1 MRLSIKTL
9 IILISLIFTGEVL
22 LAQNSQIQ
30 IVQRNNNKPLTY
42 ANISWQVLNQPK
54 WMGYAASD
62 EKGYIDIPVDADK
75 EIIISVTSVGYKSV
89 WDTIVQNKIKVIY
102 VEEDVLNL
110 EQVTVTGTRT
120 QHTLKRAPI
129 LTQVITHK
137 ELERIDAV
145 TVTDVLEA
153 EVPGIEMGRHG
164 YGPSMKVQ
172 GLDPQY
178 TLILIDGERMAG
190 ETGGNVDYSRLN
202 AANIERI
209 EILRG
214 ASSALY
220 GSNAMGGVIN
230 IITKKPQ
237 KKLDVSVSLRYAE
250 KNQKN
255 YDKNKTFPTV
265 YERDFFKNQDKLNL
279 NGNINLGFRHKN
291 FYCHTFVNYKSY
303 DGYHIEDKERLEKKF
318 VYIDTSTYYNFGSS
332 TISGFQNYTIKQKFG
347 YTDDKWDVQIFGNY
361 YEHEDF
367 PVALFD
373 YRYDTTSVDK
383 AVVEY
388 AYNWKHDKFKNYTIG
403 GYVNYNVSNNKKIRL
418 SHNTDVYDKFDVFE
432 KSGTEVHN
440 YRNTVNNTKFNYTLR
455 LKKHNLFT
463 GVENLYEILETD
475 MFNADE
481 SMEEKTTNDVVLI
494 LQDEIQL
501 SQKLQ
506 AVVGVRGGY
515 HTTFDFHASPSVTFK
530 YNINP
535 FNIRLNYAMGYR
547 APTLKELF
555 MDWSHMGMFQIVGN
569 SDLKPETSNYFSF
582 SLDFLNKKKNLN
594 VTVITSYNDIK
605 DKIDNLFITEDVIK
619 YLNMDE
625 VEIFNVE
632 AILKWRISQNFN
644 FKGGYIYTSRHADN
658 EAVSLSDVS
667 PHALTTQLEYLYAKN
682 KIKGSVNLSG
692 KIYGKKTLDAYET
705 DVDETDVLYN
715 QIYELHYPSYA
726 IFNLT
731 ATCSYGAHITLSAGA
746 KNIFDYRAPVVTMNT
761 TPTVGRR
768 FFTALTFRF

>member
-1 MRLSIKTL
+1 MQNSIKTYITL
-9 IILISLIFTGEVL
+9 LIFL
-22 LAQNSQIQ
+22 LFSQSLFAKNTQ
-30 IVQRNNNKPLTY
+30 LKLMVKHNDKPLRY
-42 ANISWQVLNQPK
+42 ANVCWQLLHQSKVR
-54 WMGYAASD
+54 GYVVSDENGLVAIPLEPGKEVIIAASC
-62 EKGYIDIPVDADK
+62 
-75 EIIISVTSVGYKSV
+75 VGFKTV
-89 WDTIVQNKIKVIY
+89 QDTIRLDANQTIF
-102 VEEDVLNL
+102 VEEDMLNL
-110 EQVTVTGTRT
+110 DQVTVTGTRT
-120 QHTLKRAPI
+120 QHTLKNAPV

-137 ELERIDAV
+137 ELERIDAT

-178 TLILIDGERMAG
+178 SLILIDGERMAG

-202 AANIERI
+202 TANIERV

-250 KNQKN
+250 RNQKN

-291 FYCHTFVNYKSY
+291 FYSQTFVNYKSN

-318 VYIDTSTYYNFGSS
+318 VDIDTSTYYNFGTT

-347 YTDDKWDVQIFGNY
+347 YTDEKWDVQIFGNY

-367 PVALFD
+367 PVALFN
-373 YRYDTTSVDK
+373 YRYDTTSVEK

-388 AYNWKHDKFKNYTIG
+388 SYDWKHDKFKNYTIG
-403 GYVNYNVSNNKKIRL
+403 GYADYKISNNEKIRL
-418 SHNTDVYDKFDVFE
+418 SHNTDIYDKYDVFE
-432 KSGTEVHN
+432 KSGTQSHN
-440 YRNTVNNTKFNYTLR
+440 YRNSVNNTKLNYTLR
-455 LKKHNLFT
+455 CKKHNLFA
-463 GVENLYEILETD
+463 GVENLYEILEAD

-501 SQKLQ
+501 MPKLQ
-506 AVVGVRGGY
+506 AVLGVRGGY

-530 YNINP
+530 YNLNP
-535 FNIRLNYAMGYR
+535 FNIRLNYARGYR

-569 SDLKPETSNYFSF
+569 SDLDPETSNYFSF
-582 SLDFLNKKKNLN
+582 SLDFLNEKKNLN
-594 VTVITSYNDIK
+594 ATVITSYNNIK
-605 DKIDNLFITEDVIK
+605 DKIDNQYVTEDVVK

-682 KIKGSVNLSG
+682 KIKGSLNLAG
-692 KIYGKKTLDAYET
+692 KVYGKKTLDAYET
-705 DVDETDVLYN
+705 DVAETDVLYN
-715 QIYELHYPSYA
+715 QIYELHYPTYG

-746 KNIFDYRAPVVTMNT
+746 KNVFDYRAPVVTMNT

-768 FFTALTFRF
+768 FFTSLTFRF

>member
-1 MRLSIKTL
+1 MKAKLRAL
-9 IILISLIFTGEVL
+9 FL
-22 LAQNSQIQ
+22 LVMIMSTSNLLQAQDSQIQ
-30 IVQRNNNKPLTY
+30 LLQKNSNKPLTY
-42 ANISWQVLNQPK
+42 ANVSWQVLNQSE
-54 WMGYAASD
+54 WNGYAASD
-62 EKGYIDIPVDADK
+62 DKGYINIPVVSDK
-75 EIIISVTSVGYKSV
+75 NIIVNATCVGYKPIC
-89 WDTIVQNKIKVIY
+89 DTIIPSNTNIIY
-102 VEEDVLNL
+102 VEEDLLNL

-120 QHTLKRAPI
+120 QHTLKQAPI
-129 LTQVITHK
+129 LTQIITSK
-137 ELERIDAV
+137 ELERIDAM
-145 TVTDVLEA
+145 TVTDILEA

-230 IITKKPQ
+230 IITQKPQ

-279 NGNINLGFRHKN
+279 NGNIKFGFRHKN
-291 FYCHTFVNYKSY
+291 FYSHTFVNYKSH

-318 VYIDTSTYYNFGSS
+318 ADIDTSTYYYFGSS
-332 TISGFQNYTIKQKFG
+332 SISGFQDYTIKQKIG
-347 YTDDKWDVQIFGNY
+347 YTDDKWDVQISGNY
-361 YEHEDF
+361 YEHEDL
-367 PVALFD
+367 PVALYD
-373 YRYDTTSVDK
+373 YRYDTTSVEK
-383 AVVEY
+383 AIIEKP
-388 AYNWKHDKFKNYTIG
+388 YNWKHDKFKNYTIG
-403 GYVNYNVSNNKKIRL
+403 GFANYNLANNEMIRF
-418 SHNTDVYDKFDVFE
+418 SHHTDIYDKFDVFE
-432 KSGTEVHN
+432 KKGTEFHN
-440 YRNTVNNTKFNYTLR
+440 YRNSVNNTKLNYTLR
-455 LKKHNLFT
+455 LKKHNFFAGL
-463 GVENLYEILETD
+463 ENLYEILEAD
-475 MFNADE
+475 MFNEDE

-501 SQKLQ
+501 MPKLQ
-506 AVVGVRGGY
+506 AVIGLRGGY
-515 HTTFDFHASPSVTFK
+515 HTTFDFHGSPSITFK

-535 FNIRLNYAMGYR
+535 LNIRLNYAIGYR
-547 APTLKELF
+547 APNLKELF

-569 SDLKPETSNYFSF
+569 SDLKPETSNYYSF
-582 SLDFLNKKKNLN
+582 SLDFINKNKNLN
-594 VTVITSYNDIK
+594 ATIITSYNNIK

-619 YLNMDE
+619 YFNMDK

-644 FKGGYIYTSRHADN
+644 FKGGYIYTSRHEDN
-658 EAVSLSDVS
+658 EAVSLSDLS

-682 KIKGSVNLSG
+682 KIKGSLNLSG

-715 QIYELHYPSYA
+715 KIYELHYPSYA

-746 KNIFDYRAPVVTMNT
+746 KNIFDYKAPVVTMNT
-761 TPTVGRR
+761 SPTVGRR
-768 FFTALTFRF
+768 LFTALTFRF